1 VESNLKLKSL
11 NAKLLAI
18 TGSFVDH
25 AVLVVSLKFCRWV
38 HNYERPHEGIEMK
51 IPGDLYRPSSRQYTG
66 LPELAYPFHDRTIVI
81 TECGRICMDRKKI
94 MLSSVLAGQ
103 RVGVM
108 QVEDQIWQVSFMDY
122 DLGYFDMDSCR
133 LEPGP
138 HPFGPRV
145 LTMWPVQTVNDV
157 SSKYLFYLAPRPG
170 LEPGTYGLT
179 ENSFF
184 KLFLFY
190 AGYKP

>member
-1 VESNLKLKSL
+1 MRSL
-11 NAKLLAI
+11 RNPNRI
-18 TGSFVDH
+18 PTHPG
-25 AVLVVSLKFCRWV
+25 AVLREDV
-38 HNYERPHEGIEMK
+38 
-51 IPGDLYRPSSRQYTG
+51 

-138 HPFGPRV
+138 NPFGPRV
-145 LTMWPVQTVNDV
+145 LTM
-157 SSKYLFYLAPRPG
+157 
-170 LEPGTYGLT
+170 
-179 ENSFF
+179 
-184 KLFLFY
+184 
-190 AGYKP
+190 